1 MTIPGS
7 DQPTRTTRWPV
18 AFGAA
23 VCVAASLASWPAE
36 AVEFTLHAE
45 PAAAFWVDQPQS
57 DRFTPGGYVAVRPGL
72 SLGRHVALQWS
83 YAFLVVPA
91 GPDFDALGTAHS
103 LTAGVRVRPLAGL
116 RPESE
121 QLGGLFADFNIGYV
135 RTGDLDRFG
144 LDGGIGYGFQVAP
157 WMSIGPVVRYTQIF
171 QPDRLVAFTPDD
183 AQYVSVGI
191 DFGFGPAPREQV
203 VPAEHPPVE
212 PAKECPE
219 CVQVAAKPRVDE
231 PTGCRDYDRDGVCD
245 EEDKCPTLIGPPATL
260 GCPIDPCSGAPLVV
274 LVQFPYDSSDLPEP
288 RDDAPQTMDPVLDA
302 VAKAIAQDPSC
313 RVCIIGH
320 ASEEGPVDY
329 NDQLSSRR
337 ASAVERYLNARG
349 LAGKKMPTVGLG
361 SRCQLVPEVSRPLNR
376 RVEFRRLQEGE
387 SCPTDCSQ

>member
-1 MTIPGS
+1 
-7 DQPTRTTRWPV
+7 
-18 AFGAA
+18 
-23 VCVAASLASWPAE
+23 
-36 AVEFTLHAE
+36 
-45 PAAAFWVDQPQS
+45 
-57 DRFTPGGYVAVRPGL
+57 
-72 SLGRHVALQWS
+72 
-83 YAFLVVPA
+83 
-91 GPDFDALGTAHS
+91 
-103 LTAGVRVRPLAGL
+103 
-116 RPESE
+116 
-121 QLGGLFADFNIGYV
+121 
-135 RTGDLDRFG
+135 
-144 LDGGIGYGFQVAP
+144 
-157 WMSIGPVVRYTQIF
+157 
-171 QPDRLVAFTPDD
+171 
-183 AQYVSVGI
+183 
-191 DFGFGPAPREQV
+191 
-203 VPAEHPPVE
+203 
-212 PAKECPE
+212 
-219 CVQVAAKPRVDE
+219 
-231 PTGCRDYDRDGVCD
+231 
-245 EEDKCPTLIGPPATL
+245 
-260 GCPIDPCSGAPLVV
+260 VV